1 MKKVIHTFKTNF
13 LIVNEQFT
21 DRNWKELNVSIV
33 EMDNTVQFETVYPDY
48 IYNEAKKISP
58 ELYDQEYLDIQKK
71 EHEER
76 YGTVNNM
83 SRTKAKSKTIRFPYL
98 QGLKEELSDISVK
111 IETIHNFKDDYGEK
125 VIFIKF
131 HGHVN
136 DPRSYSGGG
145 MGLVNVINFQYFIG
159 YRFIGFG
166 KKNLL
171 DDKERK
177 LEKYTSQYKLGRF
190 EGKGDGSST
199 DGREHTIVSLHQ
211 TDKDMENLKRE
222 FVIIPWTEE
231 REDYLKKIQDNFTTL
246 TNKLNDFLKDLT
258 EEKLDHLIEN
268 QPIQKL
274 LSN

>member
-1 MKKVIHTFKTNF
+1 MKKVIHTFKTSF

-21 DRNWKELNVSIV
+21 DREWKDLNVSIV

-58 ELYDQEYLDIQKK
+58 ELYD
-71 EHEER
+71 
-76 YGTVNNM
+76 
-83 SRTKAKSKTIRFPYL
+83 SRTKAKTKIIRCPYL
-98 QGLKEELSDISVK
+98 QGLKDDLADISIK
-111 IETIHNFKDDYGEK
+111 IETVHTFKDDYGEK

-131 HGHVN
+131 HGQIN
-136 DPRSYSGGG
+136 EPRSWTGGG

-171 DDKERK
+171 DEKERK

-190 EGKGDGSST
+190 EGRGDGSSC
-199 DGREHTIVSLHQ
+199 DGRENTIVSLHQ
-211 TDKDMENLKRE
+211 TDKDMEYLKRE

-231 REDYLKKIQDNFTTL
+231 REEYLKKIQENFTTL

-268 QPIQKL
+268 QPVRKL
-274 LSN
+274 LSE